1 MRFFNAGQE
10 LPDNNLRFGIRIIN
24 VGILAKFSED
34 KGGAS
39 VRSKGK
45 KERQKKEGVRS
56 MKGKKKSSFN
66 SRISIIIGALILF
79 ALIYFL
85 IPQGSNT
92 WNVSDEGVLSY
103 PEDRGKVDVTVL
115 KTESNPGYTLET
127 ISFPSKDYTV
137 EGLLRVPIAGKKV
150 PAVVILPGAT
160 VPKEG
165 TQGLA
170 EIFSSMGYGSLGIE
184 QRNRGGV
191 DFRYDYDLWKNGK
204 EPVEHKMVFDALR
217 AVDVLRQQPSIDPER
232 IAIVGESNGGR
243 FAIIVAAIDPK
254 ISGIIGISTSGYDT
268 ESQIKEIKDE
278 SVIKFYRSIDP
289 ETYLKSIP
297 PRKFVMLHS
306 VNDTIIQI
314 QFAQNTFEKAM
325 EPKQFYSITTGTH
338 GYSDGMKEPL
348 INELRLMFE

>member
-1 MRFFNAGQE
+1 MR
-10 LPDNNLRFGIRIIN
+10 
-24 VGILAKFSED
+24 
-34 KGGAS
+34 
-39 VRSKGK
+39 K
-45 KERQKKEGVRS
+45 KNIKS
-56 MKGKKKSSFN
+56 MKENKKSSFN
-66 SRISIIIGALILF
+66 SRISIIIGALILL

-85 IPQGSNT
+85 IPQGSDK
-92 WNVSDEGVLSY
+92 WNVSGQGILSY
-103 PEDRGKVDVTVL
+103 PENRGKVDVTVI
-115 KTESNPGYTLET
+115 KTESHPGYSLET

-137 EGLLRVPIAGKKV
+137 EGLLRIPDAGEKV
-150 PAVVILPGAT
+150 PAVLILPGAT

-165 TQGLA
+165 TQTLA
-170 EIFSSMGYGSLGIE
+170 DIFSSMGYASLGIE

-191 DFRYDYDLWKNGK
+191 DFRSDFDLWKNGK

-243 FAIIVAAIDPK
+243 FAIIAAAIDPK

-268 ESQIKEIKDE
+268 ESQISQIKDE
-278 SVIKFYRSIDP
+278 SAIRFYRSIDP

-314 QFAQNTFEKAM
+314 GYAQNTFGKAM
-325 EPKQFYSITTGTH
+325 EPKQFYSVTTGTH
-338 GYSDGMKEPL
+338 GYSEGMKEPL
-348 INELRLMFE
+348 VNELKVMFG